1 MWIKKKEYN
10 RLLDQMDDIRK
21 EYNKI
26 YKENNDLEDELYQ
39 VKDTAQTREL
49 YFKNELEN
57 KKQMVDTQKEQI
69 SRLDRDNNMLIE
81 ANKKLTDWIN
91 KIINEVGIYEVND
104 RHSIQIPIYKEERRA
119 IFGNMD
125 DVMKEMP
132 NFING
137 ETIIIPEIKF
147 VRFK

>member
-1 MWIKKKEYN
+1 MWIRKKEYIQ
-10 RLLDQMDDIRK
+10 LLNQRDDARK
-21 EYNKI
+21 WVDKLG
-26 YKENNDLEDELYQ
+26 KEKTDLEDELYR

-49 YFKNELEN
+49 YFKNELEH
-57 KKQMVDTQKEQI
+57 KKQFVDAQKEQI
-69 SRLDRDNNMLIE
+69 SRLDKDNNMLIE

-91 KIINEVGIYEVND
+91 KMINEVGIYEVND
-104 RHSIQIPIYKEERRA
+104 RHSVQIPIYKEERRA

-132 NFING
+132 NFINS

>member
-1 MWIKKKEYN
+1 MWIRKKEYIQ
-10 RLLDQMDDIRK
+10 LLNQRDDARK
-21 EYNKI
+21 WVDKLGEEKT
-26 YKENNDLEDELYQ
+26 DLEDELYQ

-81 ANKKLTDWIN
+81 TNKKLTDWIN

-104 RHSIQIPIYKEERRA
+104 RHSVQIPIYKEERRA
-119 IFGNMD
+119 IFGNMN

-137 ETIIIPEIKF
+137 EIIIIPEIKF

>member
-1 MWIKKKEYN
+1 MWIRKKEYIQ
-10 RLLDQMDDIRK
+10 LLNQRDDARK
-21 EYNKI
+21 WVDKLG
-26 YKENNDLEDELYQ
+26 KEKTDLEDELYR

-49 YFKNELEN
+49 YLNNELEH
-57 KKQMVDTQKEQI
+57 KKQFIDAQKEQI
-69 SRLDRDNNMLIE
+69 SRLDKDNDMLMTS
-81 ANKKLTDWIN
+81 NKKLTDWIN
-91 KIINEVGIYEVND
+91 KMINEVGIYEVND
-104 RHSIQIPIYKEERRA
+104 RHSVQIPIYKEERRA

-132 NFING
+132 NFINS

>member
-1 MWIKKKEYN
+1 MWIRKKEYIQ
-10 RLLDQMDDIRK
+10 LLNQRDDARK
-21 EYNKI
+21 WVDKLG
-26 YKENNDLEDELYQ
+26 KEKTDLEDELYR

-49 YFKNELEN
+49 YLNNELEH
-57 KKQMVDTQKEQI
+57 KKQFIDAQKEQI
-69 SRLDRDNNMLIE
+69 SRLDRDNDMLMTS
-81 ANKKLTDWIN
+81 NKKLTDWIN
-91 KIINEVGIYEVND
+91 KMINEVGIYEVND
-104 RHSIQIPIYKEERRA
+104 RHSVQIPIYKEERRA

-132 NFING
+132 NFINS

>member
-1 MWIKKKEYN
+1 MWIRKKEYIQ
-10 RLLDQMDDIRK
+10 LLNQRDDARK
-21 EYNKI
+21 WVDKLG
-26 YKENNDLEDELYQ
+26 KEKTDLEDELYR

-49 YFKNELEN
+49 YLNNEI
-57 KKQMVDTQKEQI
+57 DAQKEQI
-69 SRLDRDNNMLIE
+69 SRLDKDNNMLMTS
-81 ANKKLTDWIN
+81 NKKLTDWIN
-91 KIINEVGIYEVND
+91 KMINEVGIYEVND
-104 RHSIQIPIYKEERRA
+104 RHSVQIPIYREERRA

-132 NFING
+132 NFINS